1 PLRLAGEKLRA
12 VDVAALQ
19 AVGISRVHVREPRVR
34 VVSVGADVAA
44 LAVARG
50 VAAQGA
56 NVIFVRALE
65 RALAEDA
72 DAVIAVGGTGGGRS
86 DGRGALVARAG
97 KVHWHGFGL
106 SPGESAALGSVRQQP
121 VLLLRARLDAAL

>member
-1 PLRLAGEKLRA
+1 MRLAGERLRA

-19 AVGISRVHVREPRVR
+19 AVGISRVRVREPRVR
-34 VVSVGADVAA
+34 VVSVGADGPA

-72 DAVIAVGGTGGGRS
+72 DAVIAVGGTG
-86 DGRGALVARAG
+86 ARA
-97 KVHWHGFGL
+97 
-106 SPGESAALGSVRQQP
+106 Q
-121 VLLLRARLDAAL
+121 